1 MKKNI
6 IAGFAAI
13 LLLASCKDDKKILD
27 SLADYNNSMM
37 EKGYHFGD
45 KLDLPKEVTE
55 NAESISISFGDKET
69 SGLTIDPKF
78 LLWATMPLLLIS
90 KQKVEKH

>member
-13 LLLASCKDDKKILD
+13 LLLASCKDDKKVLD

-45 KLDLPKEVTE
+45 KLYLPKDVT
-55 NAESISISFGDKET
+55 
-69 SGLTIDPKF
+69 
-78 LLWATMPLLLIS
+78 MM
-90 KQKVEKH
+90 QKPFQSVLEIKKHQVLP